1 MKISLLFMLIL
12 AGTPFSHA
20 QTGCTIKKAH
30 AWYTVSMPG
39 TIMTDE
45 NGNPVQPT
53 PTITRFIYV
62 EYSGTKPPE
71 IRSVSYHSAALDFTV
86 VKVKEKTVSI
96 GDKNLNPDKTISVK
110 KGNSFLKISVYPFE
124 GKTMPDADCKSIVI
138 ISKAGGKNCRF
149 NLGTEKAFATMPRY

>member
-1 MKISLLFMLIL
+1 MLIL
-12 AGTPFSHA
+12 AGTSVSHA

-30 AWYTVSMPG
+30 AWYNVSMPG

-45 NGNPVQPT
+45 NGNPVQPI
-53 PTITRFIYV
+53 PNITRFIYV
-62 EYSGTKPPE
+62 EYSGTKAPE
-71 IRSVSYHSAALDFTV
+71 IKSVRYHNAALNFTV

-110 KGNSFLKISVYPFE
+110 KGNSFLKINVYPFE

-138 ISKAGGKNCRF
+138 LSKAGGKNCKF
-149 NLGTEKAFATMPRY
+149 YLSSEKAFATMPRY